1 MLYYTDTTSTSPKLY
16 VELHEG
22 KPLHTILK
30 MSRKYSNA
38 VVHRRKNSPPRNKPI
53 PHIFTDSTNNT

>member
-1 MLYYTDTTSTSPKLY
+1 MLYYTDTTSTSQKLY

-22 KPLHTILK
+22 K

-53 PHIFTDSTNNT
+53 PHMFTDSTNNT

>member
-1 MLYYTDTTSTSPKLY
+1 MLYYTDTTSTSQKLY

-22 KPLHTILK
+22 K

-38 VVHRRKNSPPRNKPI
+38 VVHRRKNSSYPRNKPI
-53 PHIFTDSTNNT
+53 SDIFTDSTNNHNNT